1 MSTTLFNRFNYVR
14 QVNRRALAMKFT
26 NLSFFYPFLVIL
38 TKTLAQPLVQETTTK
53 SSDVTAILTQTRGL
67 IHSFYYISR
76 IIFYVPLYYQLYF
89 CFYFLYLIYRSLY
102 LHKVSSLEPTFHKL
116 KFVIRFLSDWRGSKC
131 EINSRY
137 NESRLFDQHSNFD

>member
-102 LHKVSSLEPTFHKL
+102 LHKVSSLEPNCHKI
-116 KFVIRFLSDWRGSKC
+116 VTRFLSDWRGSKC
-131 EINSRY
+131 EIHSRY
-137 NESRLFDQHSNFD
+137 NKRSLSDRHSNFD